1 MQFIDVVKK
10 RRMVRNFSN
19 KPVDAA
25 IIDQM
30 LDLARR
36 GPSAGYTQGQSFV
49 VITQQETKIAVA
61 QICGE
66 EFYVEKGF
74 DPFISKAPVIIVPCT
89 SESAYH
95 NRYQEKDKLKTDGAE
110 IDWPVPFWYMD
121 IGCAVMTLLLSA
133 VDQGL
138 AAGFAGTWDLD
149 GLRNLLDIP
158 KNVTP
163 VGVIPMGHPAPDKRS
178 PSLKRGRKPL
188 ADVVHW
194 EAW

>member
-1 MQFIDVVKK
+1 MQFAEVVKK
-10 RRMVRNFSN
+10 RRMVRNFSAR
-19 KPVDAA
+19 PVD
-25 IIDQM
+25 IDVIKQM

-49 VITQQETKIAVA
+49 VITEPDVKQAVA
-61 QICGE
+61 KICGE
-66 EFYVEKGF
+66 EFYVEEGY

-89 SESAYH
+89 SEAAYH
-95 NRYQEKDKLKTDGAE
+95 NRYQQKDKLKTDGSE

-133 VDQGL
+133 VDNGL

-149 GLRNLLDIP
+149 GLRDLLAIP
-158 KNVTP
+158 EAVTP
-163 VGVIPMGHPAPDKRS
+163 VGVIPLGYSAPDKRS
-178 PSLKRGRKPL
+178 SSLKRGRKPL